1 VAPKTTTVQGTAVL
15 PKAVATSVASVSNVA
30 TVVTS
35 LGAGELKMRTEM
47 KMPDVA
53 PSSVAKGKQLK
64 LDAGPPSTS
73 IVTLKVS
80 VQS

>member
-1 VAPKTTTVQGTAVL
+1 
-15 PKAVATSVASVSNVA
+15 
-30 TVVTS
+30 VTS